1 MAPSGAFFLQ
11 SQRETF
17 HMDLTSLA
25 VSSEGSVL
33 TLTHPVT
40 GADLPVKITLLGTD
54 SPVFRKA
61 QRAIVNRRLKQAK
74 KTTLTAEEIE
84 AEGVDALVACTVSWE
99 GVELDGKKLDCTP
112 ENIRRVYTDVRLP
125 FIREQVDSFIAERA
139 NFMKALPENS

>member
-1 MAPSGAFFLQ
+1 
-11 SQRETF
+11 
-17 HMDLTSLA
+17 MDLTTLA

-74 KTTLTAEEIE
+74 KPNLTAEEIE
-84 AEGVDALVACTVSWE
+84 AEGIEALVSCTVSWE
-99 GVELDGKKLDCTP
+99 GVEIDGKKLDCTP
-112 ENIRRVYTDVRLP
+112 DNVRKVYTDIRLP
-125 FIREQVDSFIAERA
+125 FIREQVDTFIAERA